1 MESAL
6 KEQRYK
12 SFFQV
17 LIMVINLGMSPFYF
31 GYTIAYFSSID
42 IEVLMSIYGITWQK
56 TLAQGLFTGC
66 VPIGAGIGAVSSGIL
81 LKKLSRR
88 Y

>member
-1 MESAL
+1 
-6 KEQRYK
+6 
-12 SFFQV
+12 
-17 LIMVINLGMSPFYF
+17 MSPFYF

-42 IEVLMSIYGITWQK
+42 VEVIMDIYNITWPK

-66 VPIGAGIGAVSSGIL
+66 VPIGAGFGAVLSGVL

-88 Y
+88 